1 MPIDMVE
8 QPANAVPGADS
19 PYRRLFRD
27 LPCSALATLERTT
40 APGSFIFIDA
50 NQRFADLFAMPP
62 EQIAGKTLTD
72 LLPNARR
79 CGLMDLLNRVH
90 RTGKP
95 GRRPVL
101 IFEGDRIVGWRDARV
116 FRLAPSGPLVCS
128 FPSVDILHHV
138 IDSMFGYLGI
148 FTTEGIFIDT
158 NSAPLEFAGLA
169 REDVIG
175 RPFWEIPW
183 WTHCTETQNRL
194 RDALARAARGEVVGG
209 EFTAKAGDG
218 KTITIEGTFG
228 PVRGDEGEI
237 SLVVGCGVDVTDRVR
252 AVNDLRSS
260 ESLFRAFID
269 NTPNLIAQKTADG
282 RFLLANKAQAELGRI
297 RDTNVFGKTS
307 EEIFSP
313 DQAKRAVAHDRQ
325 VIETGEVVTEERF
338 IDGPQ
343 GRRDFLITKFPIF
356 DDDGAVAQIGVVGT
370 DITVTK
376 RAEEAI
382 RHNEQRIRLLEQNL
396 ARLERVSSLG
406 TMLSGLAHE
415 LNQPLAALQLYS
427 NRLLAMGRNWP
438 DPPAGVID
446 ALGEMQRLT
455 DLANRIILRIRGSV
469 EPSFSEPKRINCLE
483 AIAEVL
489 ELVRPDAAAA
499 GIEIAFDPPAGE
511 ISLLANMIDLQLI
524 LSNLIRNSRE
534 ALMAQDGDGGRCIRV
549 DIDCDETRDMICISV
564 ADNGPGID
572 AASKNLV
579 FTPFYTT
586 KQTGMG
592 LGLSMAQGLAE
603 GMNGHLKIFDN
614 TPSGAIVHL
623 CLPRSVA

>member
-1 MPIDMVE
+1 MPIDMAV
-8 QPANAVPGADS
+8 QPANTVTGAGS

-27 LPCSALATLERTT
+27 LPCSALATLER
-40 APGSFIFIDA
+40 ASAGGSFIFIDA
-50 NQRFADLFAMPP
+50 NQRFADLFAMTP
-62 EQIAGKTLTD
+62 EQVAGKTLTD
-72 LLPNARR
+72 LLPNAQR
-79 CGLMDLLNRVH
+79 CGLMGLLNRVH
-90 RTGKP
+90 QTGKP

-138 IDSMFGYLGI
+138 IDNMFGYLGI

-158 NSAPLEFAGLA
+158 NSAPLEFAGLM

-175 RPFWEIPW
+175 RPFWETPW
-183 WTHCTETQNRL
+183 WVHCPETQARL
-194 RDALARAARGEVVGG
+194 RDALARAAGGEVVGG
-209 EFTAKAGDG
+209 EFTAKVGAG

-260 ESLFRAFID
+260 ETLFRAFID

-282 RFLLANKAQAELGRI
+282 RFLIANKVQAELGRI

-313 DQAKRAVAHDRQ
+313 DQAKRAIAHDRQ

-338 IDGPQ
+338 IDGLQ
-343 GRRDFLITKFPIF
+343 GKRDFLITKFPIL
-356 DDDGAVAQIGVVGT
+356 DDDGKVAQIGVVGT
-370 DITVTK
+370 DITVIK
-376 RAEEAI
+376 KAEEVN

-396 ARLERVSSLG
+396 ARLEHTATVYWSP
-406 TMLSGLAHE
+406 TH
-415 LNQPLAALQLYS
+415 NQPLAALQLYS

-469 EPSFSEPKRINCLE
+469 EPSFSEPKRINCLD
-483 AIAEVL
+483 AIEEVL
-489 ELVRPDAAAA
+489 ELMRPDAAVA

-511 ISLLANMIDLQLI
+511 IFLLANTIDLQLI

-534 ALMAQDGDGGRCIRV
+534 ALMAQDGDGDRRIRI

-564 ADNGPGID
+564 ADNGPGVD

-586 KQTGMG
+586 KPTGMG

-603 GMNGHLKIFDN
+603 GMNGHLKVFDN
-614 TPSGAIVHL
+614 IPNGAIVHL
-623 CLPRSVA
+623 CLPRSAA